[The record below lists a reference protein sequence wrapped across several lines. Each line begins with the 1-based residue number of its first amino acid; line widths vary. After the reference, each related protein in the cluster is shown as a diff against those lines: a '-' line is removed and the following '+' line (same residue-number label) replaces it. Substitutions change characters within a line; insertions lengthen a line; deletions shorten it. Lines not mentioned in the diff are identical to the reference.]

1 MKPRS
6 GDWAV
11 TIDRVSDRDS
21 HNLIEKPPPVHPTEI
36 RTSISPSSAVELNTT
51 SAVNTYNQTSPQSP
65 FGGYKMSGIGREM
78 GSYGVEAYTEVKTV
92 IVKVHQKN
100 S

>member
-1 MKPRS
+1 MKRS
-6 GDWAV
+6 ERKMAP
-11 TIDRVSDRDS
+11 IERPVS
-21 HNLIEKPPPVHPTEI
+21 
-36 RTSISPSSAVELNTT
+36 TT
-51 SAVNTYNQTSPQSP
+51 SFSAMVNTYNQTSPQSP

-78 GSYGVEAYTEVKTV
+78 GSYGLEAYTEVKTV